1 MVVPLT
7 PLIKDI
13 LEGSSAPLTLSAL
26 RQLILSAGVLLDTPE
41 LSSAMLKL
49 LAAKKVDRQKV
60 RSTGLGPG
68 WVWAYSWKHTK

>member
-1 MVVPLT
+1 MVVPLA

-13 LEGSSAPLTLSAL
+13 LSGSSSPLTLSDL
-26 RQLILSAGVLLDTPE
+26 RTTILSTGVMLETPE

-60 RSTGLGPG
+60 RSKGLGPG
-68 WVWAYSWKHTK
+68 WVWAYSLKKQ